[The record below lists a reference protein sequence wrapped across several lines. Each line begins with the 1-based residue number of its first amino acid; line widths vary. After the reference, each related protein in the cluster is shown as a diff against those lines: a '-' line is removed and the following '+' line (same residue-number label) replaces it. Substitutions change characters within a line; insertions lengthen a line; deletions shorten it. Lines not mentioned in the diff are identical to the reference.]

1 MKSNKCPY
9 RALFVVNCERSVE
22 DIQVGDNILFSFNV
36 LGSVQW
42 ITQEIAVAANAAV
55 SQLDWNRNSFCQSTL
70 PKAMDRRVKYY
81 LDGEGVIIDALNGDG
96 ALQFNYSILLLQFVD
111 TGHRATD
118 VVVHVLS
125 TWLPSY

>member
-1 MKSNKCPY
+1 
-9 RALFVVNCERSVE
+9 
-22 DIQVGDNILFSFNV
+22 
-36 LGSVQW
+36 
-42 ITQEIAVAANAAV
+42 
-55 SQLDWNRNSFCQSTL
+55 
-70 PKAMDRRVKYY
+70 MDRRVKYY

-96 ALQFNYSILLLQFVD
+96 ALQFNYSILLFQFVD